1 MKAIRLSLPFV
12 AVAFGLAAA
21 AAPCPAQAAVKTG
34 ADVRVGEAE
43 ALEGNAYVVAGRS
56 EVAGD
61 VSGDLVLVSA
71 ADAIVSGAVSGD
83 LTVLGYQAVIS
94 GQVGG
99 DLRVVG
105 GFVTVSGKIDG
116 DLVAAGGRVA
126 VLPTATVGGDLV
138 AAGGSFVTEGAVE
151 GGVNLLAGDAS
162 IGGRQGGG
170 TVTATAVTF
179 LSGATGGSLSYYA
192 QEPATFQPDVAL
204 PTPAYNQ
211 IPPISEIGPVKSA
224 ILSFLTLWRF
234 FSFAS
239 TLILGL
245 ALAYGAKVFSQEVAE
260 IGSRG
265 VSSFFGSALAGLA
278 TLIVL
283 PLVSLL
289 AVASIF
295 ALPLG
300 VLGLLAAAAVVVLAS
315 AFGALVVGFAVE
327 RALRRGGDVTVSYRA
342 VGFGAVAVALLD
354 LLPGGSIAKLLV
366 ALVGVGAASRAI
378 SRRLRGE
385 GWSID
390 TVLARWGGAG
400 GAR

>member
-1 MKAIRLSLPFV
+1 
-12 AVAFGLAAA
+12 
-21 AAPCPAQAAVKTG
+21 
-34 ADVRVGEAE
+34 
-43 ALEGNAYVVAGRS
+43 
-56 EVAGD
+56 
-61 VSGDLVLVSA
+61 
-71 ADAIVSGAVSGD
+71 
-83 LTVLGYQAVIS
+83 
-94 GQVGG
+94 
-99 DLRVVG
+99 
-105 GFVTVSGKIDG
+105 
-116 DLVAAGGRVA
+116 
-126 VLPTATVGGDLV
+126 
-138 AAGGSFVTEGAVE
+138 
-151 GGVNLLAGDAS
+151 
-162 IGGRQGGG
+162 
-170 TVTATAVTF
+170 
-179 LSGATGGSLSYYA
+179 
-192 QEPATFQPDVAL
+192 
-204 PTPAYNQ
+204 
-211 IPPISEIGPVKSA
+211 
-224 ILSFLTLWRF
+224 
-234 FSFAS
+234 
-239 TLILGL
+239 LILGL